1 MLSVDPE
8 AVVFDDVPRGC
19 TSEPAEVVLSNA
31 AATPVEDV
39 FTQEVVSALD
49 LLWVVDNSGS
59 MADALEQVG
68 VGTEV
73 FIEDFLTLPVDFH
86 LGVIPGAGAE
96 IRVSYTAD
104 APCQ

>member
-19 TSEPAEVVLSNA
+19 TSEPADVVLSNA
-31 AATPVEDV
+31 AATPV
-39 FTQEVVSALD
+39 
-49 LLWVVDNSGS
+49 
-59 MADALEQVG
+59 
-68 VGTEV
+68 
-73 FIEDFLTLPVDFH
+73 EDFLTLPVDFH